1 MGAAKANNSK
11 DTYLATAVTFMVI
24 GALFLI
30 DKLIHFSSIGLPW
43 VMNKDNMLL
52 YAAACFLI
60 FKRDKSIGLVLLG
73 LWLVMNIGL
82 VMSLLG
88 SLSGYLLPL
97 TLLIIG
103 ISYIGLQNAEKTMK
117 RSIEDTPVVFIGAGN
132 LATNLAKALY
142 YKGFRIVQVYSRTE
156 ESARALAEKVEA
168 DYTTDLQ
175 EISKDA
181 KLYIVSLK
189 DAAFVELLP
198 QITEGKQKSL
208 LVHTAGSIPMSV
220 WEGHAERYGVFY
232 PMQTFSKQREVDF
245 QEVPLFIEAKRAEDT
260 ELLKAIAS
268 TLSEKVYEADSE
280 QRKSLHLAAVFI
292 CNFTNHMYALAADL
306 LEKYNLPFEVMLPLI
321 DETARKV
328 HELAPRDAQTGPAVR
343 YDENVMSN
351 HLAMLVDSPAL
362 QEIYKLMSKSI
373 HEHHKL

>member
-1 MGAAKANNSK
+1 
-11 DTYLATAVTFMVI
+11 
-24 GALFLI
+24 
-30 DKLIHFSSIGLPW
+30 
-43 VMNKDNMLL
+43 
-52 YAAACFLI
+52 
-60 FKRDKSIGLVLLG
+60 
-73 LWLVMNIGL
+73 
-82 VMSLLG
+82 
-88 SLSGYLLPL
+88 
-97 TLLIIG
+97 
-103 ISYIGLQNAEKTMK
+103 MK

-181 KLYIVSLK
+181 
-189 DAAFVELLP
+189 AFVELLP

-245 QEVPLFIEAKRAEDT
+245 QEVPFFIEAKRAEDT

>member
-1 MGAAKANNSK
+1 
-11 DTYLATAVTFMVI
+11 
-24 GALFLI
+24 
-30 DKLIHFSSIGLPW
+30 
-43 VMNKDNMLL
+43 
-52 YAAACFLI
+52 
-60 FKRDKSIGLVLLG
+60 
-73 LWLVMNIGL
+73 
-82 VMSLLG
+82 
-88 SLSGYLLPL
+88 
-97 TLLIIG
+97 
-103 ISYIGLQNAEKTMK
+103 MK

-198 QITEGKQKSL
+198 QITEDKQKSL

-245 QEVPLFIEAKRAEDT
+245 QEVPFFIE
-260 ELLKAIAS
+260 AIAS

>member
-1 MGAAKANNSK
+1 
-11 DTYLATAVTFMVI
+11 
-24 GALFLI
+24 
-30 DKLIHFSSIGLPW
+30 
-43 VMNKDNMLL
+43 
-52 YAAACFLI
+52 
-60 FKRDKSIGLVLLG
+60 
-73 LWLVMNIGL
+73 
-82 VMSLLG
+82 
-88 SLSGYLLPL
+88 
-97 TLLIIG
+97 
-103 ISYIGLQNAEKTMK
+103 MK

-198 QITEGKQKSL
+198 QITEDKQKSL

-245 QEVPLFIEAKRAEDT
+245 QEVPFFIEAKRAEDT

-306 LEKYNLPFEVMLPLI
+306 LEKYNLPFEVLPLI

>member
-1 MGAAKANNSK
+1 
-11 DTYLATAVTFMVI
+11 
-24 GALFLI
+24 
-30 DKLIHFSSIGLPW
+30 
-43 VMNKDNMLL
+43 
-52 YAAACFLI
+52 
-60 FKRDKSIGLVLLG
+60 
-73 LWLVMNIGL
+73 
-82 VMSLLG
+82 
-88 SLSGYLLPL
+88 
-97 TLLIIG
+97 
-103 ISYIGLQNAEKTMK
+103 MK
-117 RSIEDTPVVFIGAGN
+117 RSIEDTPIVFIGAGN

-142 YKGFRIVQVYSRTE
+142 RKGFRIVQVYSRTM
-156 ESARALAEKVEA
+156 ESARTLAEKVEA
-168 DYTTDLQ
+168 EYTTDLQ
-175 EISKDA
+175 AVSKDA

-189 DAAFVELLP
+189 DDALVDLLP
-198 QITEGKQKSL
+198 QITEGKQASL

-232 PMQTFSKQREVDF
+232 PMQTFSKQREVKF
-245 QEVPLFIEAKRAEDT
+245 QEVPFFVEAKRPEDV
-260 ELLKAIAS
+260 ELLKAVAA
-268 TLSEKVYEADSE
+268 TLSEKVYEASSE

-306 LEKYNLPFEVMLPLI
+306 LPLI

-373 HEHHKL
+373 HEHHQL